1 MNSRELV
8 IVGTGGSGRETF
20 NLIKEI
26 EKVHPNLWNLKGFLA
41 DKKPESSLFDRLQS
55 PFLGHPGE
63 VVNLHPEA
71 EEWYF
76 VVSIGDSNSRKNM
89 ESLLMQQ
96 GLKPATLIHPSVICG
111 SDVEI
116 GAGSIVC
123 ANSVLTTNIQIGKS
137 VQINVGCV
145 IAHDVIVGDYVTLAQ
160 SVNLAG
166 QVKIEN
172 HATLYTRST
181 IIPKIK
187 IGENA
192 IVGAGAVVIRDVLAR
207 ETVTGV
213 PARSR
218 T

>member
-1 MNSRELV
+1 MKTKEIV

-20 NLIKEI
+20 NLIKDI

-41 DKKPESSLFDRLQS
+41 DKKPDSSLFDRLQL
-55 PFLGHPGE
+55 PFLGHPE
-63 VVNLHPEA
+63 KVVNLHPEA

-76 VVSIGDSNSRKNM
+76 VVSIGEANSRKNM

-123 ANSVLTTNIQIGKS
+123 ANSALITNIQIGKS
-137 VQINVGCV
+137 VQINVGYF
-145 IAHDVIVGDYVTLAQ
+145 IAHFAIIGDYVTWAQ
-160 SVNLAG
+160 SCNLAG
-166 QVKIEN
+166 QVKIKN
-172 HATLYTRST
+172 HPTLYARAT
-181 IIPKIK
+181 ITPKIN
-187 IGENA
+187 IGENTT
-192 IVGAGAVVIRDVLAR
+192 VGAGAVVIRDVLAG
-207 ETVTGV
+207 ETVIGV

>member
-1 MNSRELV
+1 MKTKEIV

-20 NLIKEI
+20 NLIKDI
-26 EKVHPNLWNLKGFLA
+26 EKVHPNLWKLKGFLA
-41 DKKPESSLFDRLQS
+41 DKKPDSSLFDRLKL

-76 VVSIGDSNSRKNM
+76 AVSIGESNSRKNM

-172 HATLYTRST
+172 YATLYTRST

-192 IVGAGAVVIRDVLAR
+192 IVGAGAVVIRDVLAG

>member
-1 MNSRELV
+1 MKTKEIV

-20 NLIKEI
+20 NLIKDI
-26 EKVHPNLWNLKGFLA
+26 EKVQPNLWNLKGFLA
-41 DKKPESSLFDRLQS
+41 DKKPDSSLFDRLQL

-63 VVNLHPEA
+63 VVNAFPEA
-71 EEWYF
+71 EEWFF
-76 VVSIGDSNSRKNM
+76 VVSIGESNSRRNM
-89 ESLLMQQ
+89 ENLLKQQ
-96 GLKPATLIHPSVICG
+96 GLKPATLMHPSVICG

-116 GAGSIVC
+116 GAGSIIC

-137 VQINVGCV
+137 VQINIGCV

-166 QVKIEN
+166 QVKIDN
-172 HATLYTRST
+172 HATLYTRAMV
-181 IIPKIK
+181 IPKIT

-192 IVGAGAVVIRDVLAR
+192 IVGAGAVVIRDVLAG
-207 ETVTGV
+207 ETVIGV

>member
-1 MNSRELV
+1 MKTKEIV

-20 NLIKEI
+20 NLIKDI

-55 PFLGHPGE
+55 HFLGHPGE

-76 VVSIGDSNSRKNM
+76 VVSIGESNSRKNM

-116 GAGSIVC
+116 GAGSIIC
-123 ANSVLTTNIQIGKS
+123 ANSVLTTNIQIGK
-137 VQINVGCV
+137 
-145 IAHDVIVGDYVTLAQ
+145 
-160 SVNLAG
+160 
-166 QVKIEN
+166 
-172 HATLYTRST
+172 
-181 IIPKIK
+181 
-187 IGENA
+187 
-192 IVGAGAVVIRDVLAR
+192 
-207 ETVTGV
+207 
-213 PARSR
+213 
-218 T
+218 

>member
-1 MNSRELV
+1 MKTKKLV
-8 IVGTGGSGRETF
+8 IVGTGGSGRETY
-20 NLIKEI
+20 NLVKDI
-26 EKVHPNLWNLKGFLA
+26 ERVNPNLWQLKGFLA
-41 DKKPESSLFDRLQS
+41 DKKPDSILFDRLKL

-63 VVNLHPEA
+63 IVNVYPES
-71 EEWYF
+71 EDWYF
-76 VVSIGDSNSRKNM
+76 VASIGESNSRRNM
-89 ESLLMQQ
+89 ESLLQQQ
-96 GLKPATLIHPSVICG
+96 GLKPATLIHPTVICG

-116 GAGSIVC
+116 GVGSIIC

-160 SVNLAG
+160 NVNLAG
-166 QVKIEN
+166 QVKIQN
-172 HATLYTRST
+172 HATLYTRAT
-181 IIPKIK
+181 VIPKIK

-192 IVGAGAVVIRDVLAR
+192 TVGAGAVVIRDVLAG
-207 ETVTGV
+207 ETVIGV